1 MAGLFGIE
9 SAAEREARLRTARA
23 SAPGVSGFLGRA
35 GQAVGDAYQYFM
47 DSPGRI
53 RQQTYDYAVSRG
65 MSPEMAAAS
74 ADRVAGRAGLM
85 TGAIDFLVPQ
95 TPADVALMAA
105 GPLGR
110 IAPAAGRAALAAG
123 GGLLAM
129 EPGEAEAG
137 RGDAVARGA
146 RNVVQR
152 VVDAVSP
159 NPRAVIGG
167 NNPPPARA
175 RGPQP
180 TMTPDEAMA
189 RATAPQPGAG
199 VPRLEGADLERANE
213 LSQRVLDFRAS
224 QMQLPV
230 AQRLQPRAEDQLF
243 APARFD
249 RPLEAGPATSGRD
262 LDALR
267 IENIAPGQQ
276 LPGARAGAGVASDLA
291 ANYGP
296 VMDRI
301 VGELAPIARLMR
313 GENVPGATP
322 AQIASARAGEFYNM
336 RPVYDALRESGASH
350 EEAIRRVRQEAQAIA
365 GTSPRTDTEQNVL
378 NSSFLQN
385 RMARSLPVDAASV
398 QAASGPGSGYGMIYD
413 QHPALTR
420 GLLEGEISLAQN
432 PKPSIFARNI
442 SGDRSAVTA
451 DVHNVRAVNMLFN
464 DVNPGGLPASS
475 FESAKQYRRYREAYT
490 PDADGNVRGMNDAEL
505 REILVARP
513 SGQGVRRQDVST
525 EYPIYNDIT
534 TRVGERLGLTPA
546 DTQAL
551 MWFHYGPRTG
561 LASDAHTVPELL
573 NQRVSITAQG
583 LGMSPEE
590 VFRLYSRNMIPLA
603 GVAPA
608 AILPS
613 GLLGGTEQ
621 TQ

>member
-35 GQAVGDAYQYFM
+35 GQAVGDAYQYFL
-47 DSPGRI
+47 DSPARI
-53 RQQTYDYAVSRG
+53 RQQTYDYAVSQG

-74 ADRVAGRAGLM
+74 ADRVAGRAGRV
-85 TGAIDFLVPQ
+85 TGAVELLVPQ
-95 TPADVALMAA
+95 TASDVALMAA
-105 GPLGR
+105 GPAGR
-110 IAPAAGRAALAAG
+110 IAPAAGRAALMAG

-129 EPGEAEAG
+129 EPGEAEAK
-137 RGDAVARGA
+137 RGETLARGA
-146 RNVVQR
+146 RNIVQR

-159 NPRAVIGG
+159 RA
-167 NNPPPARA
+167 
-175 RGPQP
+175 PQP
-180 TMTPDEAMA
+180 TMTPDEAMS

-224 QMQLPV
+224 QMRLPV
-230 AQRLQPRAEDQLF
+230 AQRLPPRAEDQLF

-249 RPLEAGPATSGRD
+249 RPLEAGPSTSGRE

-276 LPGARAGAGVASDLA
+276 LPGSRARAGVATDLA
-291 ANYGP
+291 DNYGP

-301 VGELAPIARLMR
+301 VGELGPIARLMR

-336 RPVYDALRESGASH
+336 RPVYDALRESGVPH
-350 EEAIRRVRQEAQAIA
+350 EEALRRIRQEAQAIA

-378 NSSFLQN
+378 NSAFLQN
-385 RMARSLPVDAASV
+385 RMARGLPVDAGSV

-451 DVHNVRAVNMLFN
+451 DVHNVRAVNMLYN

-513 SGQGVRRQDVST
+513 SGQGVRGQDVST

-546 DTQAL
+546 DAQAL

-573 NQRVSITAQG
+573 NQRISITAQG